1 MPQSLIDYAHA
12 ARARSPTAAGLV
24 RRDQN
29 FRSLQRHDPGVL
41 KQVVVVADQYRSPIA
56 VGQIEHRELTA
67 AGDVF
72 IDECVQFAVAHRP
85 PVRHRH
91 DVAVEQFAL
100 VADLEQTG
108 AKAQV
113 VPLGQAQ

>member
-1 MPQSLIDYAHA
+1 MPQRLIDHAHA

-41 KQVVVVADQYRSPIA
+41 EQVVVVANQDRSPVAI
-56 VGQIEHRELTA
+56 GQVEHGELAA

-72 IDECVQFAVAHRP
+72 IDECVQFAVADRP

-100 VADLEQTG
+100 VADLEQAG
-108 AKAQV
+108 AEAQV